1 MVISRAWATCAK
13 TVQIVSKFC
22 VCRWNPKGKKQQ
34 LSINLSVVLPNALQ
48 VTSDLGEKVTN
59 VWLFKWMLFKTYSFD
74 ASCLSNESILWHC
87 LAQKYHKLT
96 YSVNLV
102 QKGLLGRELYI
113 NLVQR
118 KRSCRN
124 FAQFFRCCLY
134 LDVADVKR
142 KLFRSM

>member
-13 TVQIVSKFC
+13 TVQFASKFC
-22 VCRWNPKGKKQQ
+22 VCRWNPKGKKKQ

-48 VTSDLGEKVTN
+48 VTSDLGGKSHECVTIQMN
-59 VWLFKWMLFKTYSFD
+59 AFQNTFFWCQLPFKWIYFMTLRGK
-74 ASCLSNESILWHC
+74 
-87 LAQKYHKLT
+87 KYHKMT
-96 YSVNLV
+96 FSVNLV
-102 QKGLLGRELYI
+102 QKGLLWRELYI
-113 NLVQR
+113 NLVKR
-118 KRSCRN
+118 KPSCRN